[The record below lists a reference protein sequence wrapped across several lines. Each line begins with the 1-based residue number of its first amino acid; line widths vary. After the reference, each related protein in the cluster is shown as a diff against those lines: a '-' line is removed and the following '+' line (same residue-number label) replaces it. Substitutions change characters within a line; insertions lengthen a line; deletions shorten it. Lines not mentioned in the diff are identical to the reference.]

1 MLVTFKEK
9 LADATQCYCT
19 ARLLCFESLEDCHA
33 AIVADRKKIEQ
44 IIKGGMRWV

>member
-1 MLVTFKEK
+1 MLVTFKEMF
-9 LADATQCYCT
+9 AVATQCYGT
-19 ARLLCFESLEDCHA
+19 ARVFCFESLDVYHA